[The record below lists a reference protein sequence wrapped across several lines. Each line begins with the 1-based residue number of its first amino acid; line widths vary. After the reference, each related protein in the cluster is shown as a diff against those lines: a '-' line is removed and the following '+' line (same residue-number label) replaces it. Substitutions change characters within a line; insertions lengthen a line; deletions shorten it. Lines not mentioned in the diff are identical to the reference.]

1 MSSNLEQFMQRFVH
15 ANEQRKQ
22 QPVKHAV
29 PAKQNV
35 LQVQKS
41 DANFSTAMTKST
53 TFKLSEE
60 QYRTS
65 LIAKAIACINKYK
78 GVF

>member
-22 QPVKHAV
+22 QSVIFAV
-29 PAKQNV
+29 PAKHNV
-35 LQVQKS
+35 PQAQKVNGNCINTTTTKLLS
-41 DANFSTAMTKST
+41 D
-53 TFKLSEE
+53 E

-65 LIAKAIACINKYK
+65 IIAKAIACINKYK
-78 GVF
+78 GVM

>member
-1 MSSNLEQFMQRFVH
+1 MSNNLEQFMQRFVH

-29 PAKQNV
+29 PQA
-35 LQVQKS
+35 QKVIG
-41 DANFSTAMTKST
+41 NCT
-53 TFKLSEE
+53 TTPFKLSEE

-65 LIAKAIACINKYK
+65 IIAKAIVHINKYK
-78 GVF
+78 GVL